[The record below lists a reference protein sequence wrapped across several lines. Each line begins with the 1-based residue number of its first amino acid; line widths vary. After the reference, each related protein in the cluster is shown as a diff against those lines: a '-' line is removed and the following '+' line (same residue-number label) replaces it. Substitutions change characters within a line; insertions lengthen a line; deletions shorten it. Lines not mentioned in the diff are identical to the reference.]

1 MTAVIVR
8 GSANVRAGAHSRL
21 SAVFHGVWLLVA
33 TFALAEAL
41 RIIPL
46 AVLAAILVDVGY
58 HLCGPTKIV
67 ATLRGPVR
75 DALPFAATFIG
86 ILVSD
91 ILIGAAAGLAT
102 HGLVRAYDHMRRKR
116 VSTRSDAERSSLP
129 PREVSDSP

>member
-1 MTAVIVR
+1 
-8 GSANVRAGAHSRL
+8 
-21 SAVFHGVWLLVA
+21 VA

-129 PREVSDSP
+129 PGEVRDSP